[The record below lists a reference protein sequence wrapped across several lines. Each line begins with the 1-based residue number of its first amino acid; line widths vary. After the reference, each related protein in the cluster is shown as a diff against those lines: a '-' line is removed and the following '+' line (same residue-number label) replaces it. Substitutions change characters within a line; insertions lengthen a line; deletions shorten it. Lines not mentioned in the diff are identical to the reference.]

1 MARRQT
7 RRGGA
12 RILAVALGLAAGSA
26 VATAESAE
34 VMVYSARAHYG
45 QEPAM
50 EAFTKKTGIV
60 VKSFGGDAG
69 PLFERLKA
77 EGDKTPADVLISVDA
92 GNLWNAARAGLL
104 GKVDSPEIQANVPP
118 HPRDPESR
126 RGGLTVRAR
135 PIMYN
140 TKKVK

>member
-1 MARRQT
+1 MTARQT
-7 RRGGA
+7 RRGGS
-12 RILAVALGLAAGSA
+12 RILAVALGLAAGSVA
-26 VATAESAE
+26 VTGESAE

-60 VKSFGGDAG
+60 VKSFGGESG

-92 GNLWNAARAGLL
+92 G
-104 GKVDSPEIQANVPP
+104 
-118 HPRDPESR
+118 
-126 RGGLTVRAR
+126 
-135 PIMYN
+135 
-140 TKKVK
+140 

>member
-1 MARRQT
+1 MTARRT

-50 EAFTKKTGIV
+50 EAFTKKTG
-60 VKSFGGDAG
+60 
-69 PLFERLKA
+69 
-77 EGDKTPADVLISVDA
+77 TC
-92 GNLWNAARAGLL
+92 
-104 GKVDSPEIQANVPP
+104 
-118 HPRDPESR
+118 
-126 RGGLTVRAR
+126 
-135 PIMYN
+135 
-140 TKKVK
+140 

>member
-1 MARRQT
+1 MATRQT

-12 RILAVALGLAAGSA
+12 RILAVALGLAALGLA
-26 VATAESAE
+26 APGESAE

-69 PLFERLKA
+69 PLFERYTRFL
-77 EGDKTPADVLISVDA
+77 
-92 GNLWNAARAGLL
+92 
-104 GKVDSPEIQANVPP
+104 Q
-118 HPRDPESR
+118 
-126 RGGLTVRAR
+126 
-135 PIMYN
+135 
-140 TKKVK
+140 